1 MRTVKNKNSILRIQF
16 IEAGGWTA
24 FVVGILCFALFG
36 FLDNYNGM
44 LIGILLI
51 LGGDLCFALS
61 GFSKYIGYILFLFS
75 FFSFMLG
82 RMVMD
87 FLMYGKIGLQFPR
100 NIVIHILF
108 SIALSLVAMQ
118 AGFWCSNCL
127 HKKTQ
132 RHLVWTKRKLRG
144 TIFQG
149 YNNRLQTY
157 AKILFLFSAVLM
169 VMENL
174 EQFLFIRQHSYVE
187 LYTKFISRIPKIF
200 QIFGNMYIAFFT
212 VYLGTCPPKRKCKY
226 IIGIFVIITV
236 FKLLT
241 GDRGE
246 FVINIAMILVY
257 VFWRQYRDCE
267 TWISNKLVVCGIAIL
282 PFVIAGMSFFVY
294 LREGVDV
301 GELSLSA
308 QFIRFFRVT
317 GKTVDM
323 LGYGKKYQGQLPK
336 TLYSLGE
343 LIDYCIYNPIMSTIF
358 NIEKPRM
365 HTAEYAQSMHS
376 FAHIMSYYQIPKTYL
391 EGHGLGSAYLAEA
404 YYDFGYF
411 GVVLCNLI
419 YGYFLSLLHRV
430 KKENPIHIAVYL
442 IALRIM
448 FYVPRGTAIQPL
460 TYVLNITTITAL
472 VTIWFGARFF
482 RVAVSKKEIN
492 EKNTFC
498 D

>member
-1 MRTVKNKNSILRIQF
+1 MS
-16 IEAGGWTA
+16 
-24 FVVGILCFALFG
+24 GILCFILYN

-44 LIGILLI
+44 FIGILLI
-51 LGGDLCFALS
+51 LIGNLCFALS
-61 GFSKYIGYILFLFS
+61 KFSKYLGYTLFLLS

-82 RMVMD
+82 RMTVD
-87 FLMYGKIGLQFPR
+87 FFMYGTIGLQFPK
-100 NIVIHILF
+100 NIIVHILL
-108 SIALSLVAMQ
+108 SIALSLTAMQ
-118 AGFWCSNCL
+118 IGFYCSDYL
-127 HKKTQ
+127 YKKRQ
-132 RHLVWTKRKLRG
+132 RHLTWIGRQLRG
-144 TIFQG
+144 TTFQV

-169 VMENL
+169 IIENL
-174 EQFLFIRQHSYVE
+174 EQFWFIRQHSYVE

-212 VYLGTCPPKRKCKY
+212 VYLETCPSKRKCKF
-226 IIGIFVIITV
+226 IIGFFVFVTI

-246 FVINIAMILVY
+246 FIINIAMILVY
-257 VFWRQYRDCE
+257 IFWRQYRDCE
-267 TWISNKLVVCGIAIL
+267 IWISNKLVISGIVVL

-308 QFIRFFRVT
+308 QFTRFFRVT
-317 GKTVDM
+317 GKTVDI

-336 TLYSLGE
+336 MLYSFGE
-343 LIDYCIYNPIMSTIF
+343 LIDYCIYNPIIRMIF
-358 NIEKPRM
+358 NMEKPEL
-365 HTAEYAQSMHS
+365 HTVEYAQSMHS
-376 FAHIMSYYQIPKTYL
+376 FAHTMSYYEITSAYF
-391 EGHGLGSAYLAEA
+391 EGHGIGSAYLAEV
-404 YYDFGYF
+404 YYDFGYL
-411 GVVLCNLI
+411 GIILCNLI
-419 YGYFLSLLHRV
+419 YGYFLSIFYRI
-430 KKENPIHIAVYL
+430 KKENPIRIAAYL

-472 VTIWFGARFF
+472 ATIWFGARFF
-482 RVAVSKKEIN
+482 RIVISKRKIN